1 MRSEQ
6 SIGTP
11 SDHTAFGLS
20 VYLTVSGLSEVFWNV
35 PNSVSGA
42 TVPSGA
48 NCQKPRRT
56 SLRTTAFLLA
66 LLADV
71 LLLYASNSCS
81 YAYLIVVLAV
91 VACAELV
98 LLLVEPPPL
107 LVAQAASPKALTATK
122 AIARAAVPEVLKL
135 GPPSYGGRAGRVPS
149 APTGRERRPCRS
161 SLASGRGQ

>member
-1 MRSEQ
+1 MRSAQ

-11 SDHTAFGLS
+11 SDHTAFGLT
-20 VYLTVSGLSEVFWNV
+20 VYFTVNGLSEVFSNV

-56 SLRTTAFLLA
+56 SFRTTAFLMA

-71 LLLYASNSCS
+71 FLFYESNSCS

-91 VACAELV
+91 VACAEPV
-98 LLLVEPPPL
+98 LLLVEPPLL
-107 LVAQAASPKALTATK
+107 LVEQAASPK
-122 AIARAAVPEVLKL
+122 
-135 GPPSYGGRAGRVPS
+135 
-149 APTGRERRPCRS
+149 
-161 SLASGRGQ
+161 